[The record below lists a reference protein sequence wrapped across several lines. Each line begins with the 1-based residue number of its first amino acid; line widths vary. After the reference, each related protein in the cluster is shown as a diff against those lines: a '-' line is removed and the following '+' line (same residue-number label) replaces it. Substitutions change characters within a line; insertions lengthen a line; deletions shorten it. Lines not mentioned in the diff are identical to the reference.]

1 MQMLVDGLVAFVL
14 LSIFIIRLNF
24 LHQRQIKGL
33 EELIKYQEK
42 AINLFRKREAETYT
56 RITRLEKRIK

>member
-24 LHQRQIKGL
+24 LHQRQIKRL
-33 EELIKYQEK
+33 EDLIKYQDK
-42 AINLFRKREAETYT
+42 AMGLLRKRETETYMRLT
-56 RITRLEKRIK
+56 KLEKRK